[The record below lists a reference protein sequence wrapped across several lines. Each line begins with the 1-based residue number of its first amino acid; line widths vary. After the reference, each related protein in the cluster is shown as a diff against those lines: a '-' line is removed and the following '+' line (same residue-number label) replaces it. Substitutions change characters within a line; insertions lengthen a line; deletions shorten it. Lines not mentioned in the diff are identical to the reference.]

1 MTRSRLLATAFVVSA
16 ICNPRVWPQV
26 PLENEVLA
34 NQAIASSQTDARV
47 YQDGMG
53 ATHVFWRDLGAPGGT
68 QIRARLF
75 APDGSEGAEVT
86 LYGLPGGSFLNAVGA
101 NRQGEGVLLYDAQL
115 RNWALHFERTGGLVG
130 EAIAVND
137 PNRFT
142 SGNGDAAVGADGR
155 FVVAMHS
162 SELVPGSSQFIV
174 ARVFSSQG
182 TARTD
187 LFQVSDDPTRIQQLP
202 SVASDAA
209 GNFTV
214 FWTSYEGSDTFRTHL
229 RRYDANGVALGPV
242 VDPTPPGGGDQIAWD
257 IAMDP
262 AGNFVIFWGKGNGP
276 WDDVWAR
283 RFGPDGQPR
292 GEAFRVNQVQP
303 SAQYFA
309 AADMDS
315 SGNFVVTWESAVQ
328 EGRIGE
334 IYARLFR
341 PDGRPASDEFHVNQL
356 SGQFEET
363 LPRVALSDDGVIALT
378 WVNWYTG
385 DGSAEATMLRRYLA
399 TCAPDAT
406 FLPLRNGRFL
416 ACARWET
423 TDGQRGSGVPA
434 IWSDESGGFWFFDD
448 ANLELFVKLLDGCG
462 INGHYWLYV
471 SGLTD
476 VGVDLAVLD
485 TWTGA
490 VRSYARPRG
499 IPFVAIQD
507 VDAFATCNATP
518 NPTAIQRF
526 AHLPRVAPGDGP
538 MCR

>member
-1 MTRSRLLATAFVVSA
+1 M
-16 ICNPRVWPQV
+16 
-26 PLENEVLA
+26 
-34 NQAIASSQTDARV
+34 
-47 YQDGMG
+47 
-53 ATHVFWRDLGAPGGT
+53 FWSDLGPTGGA
-68 QIRARLF
+68 IRARSF
-75 APDGSEGAEVT
+75 SPDGGSGAETT
-86 LYGLPGGSFLNAVGA
+86 LYGLPGGTFLNRVGA
-101 NRQGEGVLLYDAQL
+101 SRRGEAVATYTASLRTWAQ
-115 RNWALHFERTGGLVG
+115 RFDQAGERAGD
-130 EAIAVND
+130 AIAVND
-137 PNRFT
+137 PALFT
-142 SGNGDAAVGADGR
+142 DGSSDAAVSASGQ

-162 SELVPGSSQFIV
+162 DKLAPRSPHQLVV

-187 LFQVSDDPTRIQQLP
+187 LFQVSDDPERLQHNP

-209 GNFTV
+209 GNFTL
-214 FWTSYEGSDTFRTHL
+214 FWTSATDSDDYRTHL

-242 VDPTPPGGGDQIAWD
+242 VDPTPPGGGDQLAWD

-262 AGNFVIFWGKGNGP
+262 AGNFAIFWGKGNGP

-283 RFGPDGQPR
+283 LFGPNGQPK

-315 SGNFVVTWESAVQ
+315 AGNFVVTWESAVQ

-363 LPRVALSDDGVIALT
+363 LPRVALSDDGVVALT

-423 TDGQRGSGVPA
+423 TAGQRGSGVPA
-434 IWSDESGGFWFFDD
+434 NWSDESGGFWFFDD

-462 INGHYWLYV
+462 VNGHYWLYV

-476 VGVDLAVLD
+476 VGVDLALLD

-490 VRSYARPRG
+490 VRSYSRPRG
-499 IPFVAIQD
+499 VPFAAIQD
-507 VDAFATCNATP
+507 VDAFSTCNATP

-526 AHLPRVAPGDGP
+526 AHLPRVAPGVGP

>member
-1 MTRSRLLATAFVVSA
+1 MNRPCLMAAALLIPASFGTPGWSQ
-16 ICNPRVWPQV
+16 IS
-26 PLENEVLA
+26 LENEFLA
-34 NQAIASSQTDARV
+34 NQATGSSQTDPQIYV
-47 YQDGMG
+47 DGT
-53 ATHVFWRDLGAPGGT
+53 AVTHVFWRDLGAPGGT
-68 QIRARLF
+68 QIRSRLF
-75 APDGSEGAEVT
+75 APDGSAGAETT
-86 LYGLPGGSFLNAVGA
+86 LYGLPGGSFLYGVGA
-101 NRQGEGVLLYDAQL
+101 NRRGDAVLTYTASLTEWIL
-115 RNWALHFERTGGLVG
+115 RFERAGGLVG

-137 PNRFT
+137 PTRFT

-162 SELVPGSSQFIV
+162 SELIPGSSQFIV

-187 LFQVSDDPTRIQQLP
+187 LFRVSDDPERLQHNP

-209 GNFTV
+209 GNFTL
-214 FWTSYEGSDTFRTHL
+214 FWTSSNGSDVYRTHL
-229 RRYDANGVALGPV
+229 RRYNADGVALGPV
-242 VDPTPPGGGDQIAWD
+242 VDPTPPGGGDQLAWD

-262 AGNFVIFWGKGNGP
+262 PGNYAIFWGKGDGP

-283 RFGPDGQPR
+283 LFGPDGQPR

-315 SGNFVVTWESAVQ
+315 AGSFVVTWESAVQ

-363 LPRVALSDDGVIALT
+363 LPRVALSDDGVVALT

-416 ACARWET
+416 ACVRWET
-423 TDGQRGSGVPA
+423 TAGQRGSGVPA
-434 IWSDESGGFWFFDD
+434 NWSDESGGFWFFDD

-476 VGVDLAVLD
+476 VGVDLALLD

-499 IPFVAIQD
+499 VPFVAIQD
-507 VDAFATCNATP
+507 VDAFSTCNATP

-526 AHLPRVAPGDGP
+526 AHLPRVAPGVGP